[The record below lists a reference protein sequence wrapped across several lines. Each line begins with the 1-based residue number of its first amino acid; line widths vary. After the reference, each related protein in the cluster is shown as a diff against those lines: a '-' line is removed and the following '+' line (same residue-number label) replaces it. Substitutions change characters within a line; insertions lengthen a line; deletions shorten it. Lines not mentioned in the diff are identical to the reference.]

1 MQEPSVTI
9 RSTPGVIRPEAR
21 VDGALFDRFNASI
34 STAVESVRHASE
46 AIAATAQE
54 QTTLMVAL
62 SDTAGTLAAA
72 SRETAERLQSAQASA
87 RAAAADLGNSFEVV
101 ENLLTSV
108 QQLADLSADTANAMD
123 DFGRLMSEIG
133 RMTEF
138 VEDVSDETQLLAL
151 NAAIEA
157 ARAGTHGLGFAV
169 VAGEVG
175 RLAKTTSESTT
186 TIKNLVVEIQ
196 REAEATIRA
205 VRANA
210 ERSAESAPL
219 ADTAR
224 TSLAE
229 IAELAAD
236 LSVTI
241 DRAVISGRDHSH
253 AADQMRKTTDTLAN
267 VAAAQGRE
275 ALESAFATQR
285 LAYYG
290 AEIDY
295 ISRSRTAPKA
305 DHTTIKVATLL
316 PAGYP
321 PSRAWEF
328 IAKRALELSEGRL
341 RFELEIPFSGGSEM
355 EAMLR
360 VRSGE
365 LDMVSVTTY
374 VAGALLPLAQLL
386 DLPFV
391 FADRPAAHRL
401 LDGPLGAHI
410 LTSFESFGLH
420 GLGYFEN
427 GMRHFTNNLHPIRRP
442 SDMRKMRVR
451 IQDSVVYLALMHALG
466 ASPKVIG
473 FGDLHRALANHE
485 VDAQE
490 NPLANMLGAR
500 LYEVQR
506 YLTLTAHTYNT
517 QIVLGNVER
526 WRSLPHADREIIE
539 TCFRE
544 ATEYH
549 RRLADDDESRAL
561 AELRKHLEVHELQ
574 NDEREDFVKA
584 ARFVWERMEP
594 LFPTDV
600 FRLLL
605 GRNLDSWRPRI
616 NLASH
621 EPAQGFTLTD
631 IVESIDRSVNS
642 VRATG
647 DTIGTQ
653 SRSQISNLNQLSQQ
667 SMTLST
673 SNEKLAK
680 DFQGL
685 SERFEQV
692 APQVRIMRDTVSE
705 LIDTINV
712 LSSMAVQSRN
722 ALDQFA
728 KSMHQIFEI
737 INLVRSVSDKTN
749 LLALNAAIEAARAGD
764 HGKGFNVVAG
774 EVRSLAD
781 KTKAST
787 LDIRKVL
794 GDLEARGKSA
804 GVAIENG
811 VSKAEHSAR
820 QARMAQEAF
829 GRIEQFA
836 SSAQFTLEQAEDAAG
851 DEARRAYSMY
861 GDYSQMAALVDSH
874 AQDSRS
880 ALTATVEL
888 ERQRRALFS

>member
-1 MQEPSVTI
+1 
-9 RSTPGVIRPEAR
+9 
-21 VDGALFDRFNASI
+21 
-34 STAVESVRHASE
+34 
-46 AIAATAQE
+46 
-54 QTTLMVAL
+54 MVAL
-62 SDTAGTLAAA
+62 SETAGTLATA
-72 SRETAERLQSAQASA
+72 SRETAERLQAAQASA

-101 ENLLTSV
+101 EGLLTSV

-186 TIKNLVVEIQ
+186 TIKKLVVEIR
-196 REAEATIRA
+196 REAEATIAA

-219 ADTAR
+219 ADVAR
-224 TSLAE
+224 ASLSE

-241 DRAVISGRDHSH
+241 DRAVISGKEHSAV
-253 AADQMRKTTDTLAN
+253 AAQMRKDTDALAN

-290 AEIDY
+290 AEIAY
-295 ISRSRTAPKA
+295 ISHARTASKGER
-305 DHTTIKVATLL
+305 TTIKIATLL
-316 PAGYP
+316 PPGYP
-321 PSRAWEF
+321 PSRAWDYV
-328 IAKRALELSEGRL
+328 AKRAYELSSGRL
-341 RFELEIPFSGGSEM
+341 QLELEIPFTGGTEM
-355 EAMLR
+355 DALLR

-374 VAGALLPLAQLL
+374 VAGALLPIAQLL

-391 FADRPAAHRL
+391 FDDRASAHRL
-401 LDGPLGAHI
+401 LDGPLGQHI
-410 LTSFESFGLH
+410 LASFESFGLH
-420 GLGYFEN
+420 GLAYFEN
-427 GMRHFTNNLHPIRRP
+427 GMRHFTNSLHPIRRP
-442 SDMRKMRVR
+442 PDMRKMRVR
-451 IQDSVVYLALMHALG
+451 IQDSVVYLALMHAFG
-466 ASPKVIG
+466 ASPKVVA
-473 FGDLHRALANHE
+473 FNDVYRALQQHE

-490 NPLANMLGAR
+490 NPLANIVGAR

-506 YLTLTAHTYNT
+506 YLTLTNHTYNT
-517 QIVLGNVER
+517 QIVLSNVER
-526 WRSLPHADREIIE
+526 WRSLPDEDRSVLERA
-539 TCFRE
+539 FAE
-544 ATEYH
+544 ATNVH
-549 RRLADDDESRAL
+549 RQISQEDEGRAL
-561 AELRKHLEVHELQ
+561 NELRPHLETHELTLE
-574 NDEREDFVKA
+574 EREEFIRNAK
-584 ARFVWERMEP
+584 FVWERMEP
-594 LFPTDV
+594 LFPSDV
-600 FRLLL
+600 YRLLL
-605 GRNLDSWRPRI
+605 NRNLESWRPRV
-616 NLASH
+616 NLAASH
-621 EPAQGFTLTD
+621 DTQRFTLND
-631 IVESIDRSVNS
+631 IVDAMDRSVTS
-642 VRATG
+642 VRSTG
-647 DTIGTQ
+647 ETIGTQ
-653 SRSQISNLNQLSQQ
+653 ARSQISSLNALSQKAIG
-667 SMTLST
+667 LST
-673 SNEKLAK
+673 SNESLSKE
-680 DFQGL
+680 FEML

-692 APQVRIMRDTVSE
+692 APQVRVMRDTVTQ
-705 LIDTINV
+705 LIETINV
-712 LSSMAVQSRN
+712 LSSMAVQSRS

-787 LDIRKVL
+787 IDIRKVL
-794 GDLEARGKSA
+794 NDLEARGKA
-804 GVAIENG
+804 AAVAIENG
-811 VSKAEHSAR
+811 VAKAEHSSR
-820 QARMAQEAF
+820 QARLAQEAF

-836 SSAQFTLEQAEDAAG
+836 SSAQFTLEQAEDAAN
-851 DEARRAYSMY
+851 DEAQRSHAMY
-861 GDYSQMAALVDSH
+861 GDYSQMAALVEIH
-874 AQDSRS
+874 AGDSRS
-880 ALTATVEL
+880 ALASTVEL